1 MFNQTTIRV
10 LSEIARKVP
19 ERFLDACNSLNE
31 NQTKSKYWLVEKLNE
46 YPHKFVN
53 KKADKGEFHVALL
66 AGWYGYLAYILI
78 DEFRLQIG
86 DWKPKIGEINVVDY
100 DTQNKRISRILF
112 GHKDRENIKEGKP
125 CFVSYKEK
133 DITKLNT
140 NSYFKKYSIV
150 INTSCEHIEQEGLN
164 TNMSK
169 IAKGTLVV
177 LQSNNYKSSPQHIN
191 CSDSLEEFSKR
202 YSKYLKDVKLYEKPF
217 LNFTRY
223 MIIGVKKK

>member
-1 MFNQTTIRV
+1 M
-10 LSEIARKVP
+10 
-19 ERFLDACNSLNE
+19 
-31 NQTKSKYWLVEKLNE
+31 
-46 YPHKFVN
+46 
-53 KKADKGEFHVALL
+53 
-66 AGWYGYLAYILI
+66 
-78 DEFRLQIG
+78 
-86 DWKPKIGEINVVDY
+86 
-100 DTQNKRISRILF
+100 
-112 GHKDRENIKEGKP
+112 
-125 CFVSYKEK
+125 
-133 DITKLNT
+133 NT

-191 CSDSLEEFSKR
+191 CSDSLEEFAKR